1 MFLFLAEKTKCS
13 KFVSDKTLTIN
24 TTVFNHSN
32 HKILLQA
39 INIAIVCNTQ
49 YVEERKK
56 YWYICWTNKILV
68 TVTFV
73 SRSERSVANVVVV
86 CYSILQL
93 FPPHCP

>member
-56 YWYICWTNKILV
+56 Y
-68 TVTFV
+68 
-73 SRSERSVANVVVV
+73 
-86 CYSILQL
+86 
-93 FPPHCP
+93 